1 MPRTYRWFTE
11 RIFLF
16 LNIVVAVVFLLAS
29 LIPFLNP
36 KDWWFISLLG
46 FGFAP
51 LFFALVLFTLLW
63 LIFKPRYVF
72 ISIVPLLI
80 GWQSVVVLLAFNAPG
95 QFNYQKPRD
104 AIRVASWNVAR
115 FTEWKRNNN
124 KGSQTR
130 LKMLELLKEQN
141 ADVLCLQ
148 EFFHSTDTAYYDN
161 LTKVMND
168 LGYPYYHF
176 AWDNTGSEKFIG
188 QAIFSRHPILDSGLV
203 RYPRPGQPESLLYA
217 DIKVNTDTVRFYT
230 THLQSVQFRKKDFQD
245 VEEIKSR
252 DDSLIENSRN
262 IFAKLKR
269 GIIFRA
275 RQAGIVRELL
285 GDAPYPYV
293 FTGDFNDVPNS
304 YAYFTI
310 RQNLQDAF
318 LEKGFGIGRTYT
330 SLSPTLRIDYILAT
344 KDFRV
349 QQFNR
354 LVKDYSDHYLLVAD
368 LKLRKRD

>member
-11 RIFLF
+11 RLF
-16 LNIVVAVVFLLAS
+16 LSLNIIVAVVFLLAS

-36 KDWWFISLLG
+36 QDWWFISLLG
-46 FGFAP
+46 LGFAP
-51 LFFALVLFTLLW
+51 LFFALVLFILLW
-63 LIFKPRYVF
+63 LIFKPRYTL
-72 ISIVPLLI
+72 ISLVPLLI

-95 QFNYQKPRD
+95 QFNYQKPAG
-104 AIRVASWNVAR
+104 AIRVASWNIAR

-130 LKMLELLKEQN
+130 LKMLDLLKEQE

-148 EFFHSTDTAYYDN
+148 EFFHSTDTVYYNN
-161 LTKVMND
+161 LTEVMGD
-168 LGYPYYHF
+168 LGYPYYYF
-176 AWDNTGSEKFIG
+176 SRDSIGSGRFIG

-203 RYPRPGQPESLLYA
+203 RYPRPGQPESLLFT
-217 DIKVNTDTVRFYT
+217 DIKINKDTVRFYT
-230 THLQSVQFRKKDFQD
+230 THLQSVQFRKDDFQN

-269 GIIFRA
+269 GIVFRA
-275 RQAGIVRELL
+275 RQANIVRDLL
-285 GDAPYPYV
+285 GNAPYPYV

-310 RQNLQDAF
+310 RNGMKDAF
-318 LEKGFGIGRTYT
+318 LEKGFGIGRTY
-330 SLSPTLRIDYILAT
+330 SALAPTLRIDYILAT
-344 KDFRV
+344 QDFKV
-349 QQFNR
+349 HQFNR
-354 LVKDYSDHYLLVAD
+354 HVKEYSDHYLLVAD
-368 LKLRKRD
+368 LQLKK

>member
-1 MPRTYRWFTE
+1 MPRTYRRFTE
-11 RIFLF
+11 RVFLF

-46 FGFAP
+46 FGFAL
-51 LFFALVLFTLLW
+51 LFFTLVLFTLLW
-63 LIFKPRYVF
+63 LIFKPRYVLV
-72 ISIVPLLI
+72 SLVPLLI
-80 GWQSVVVLLAFNAPG
+80 GWQSVVVLLAINTPG

-130 LKMLELLKEQN
+130 LKMFDLLKEQD

-148 EFFHSTDTAYYDN
+148 EFYHSTDTTYYDN
-161 LTKVMND
+161 LNKVMDD
-168 LGYPYYHF
+168 LGYPYYYF
-176 AWDNTGSEKFIG
+176 AWDPKGRHQFYG
-188 QAIFSRHPILDSGLV
+188 QAIFSRYPIIDSGLV
-203 RYPRPGQPESLLYA
+203 RYPRPGQPETLLYT
-217 DIKVNTDTVRFYT
+217 DIRINADTVRFYT
-230 THLQSVQFRKKDFQD
+230 THLQSVRFRQDDFQD

-269 GIIFRA
+269 GIVFRA

>member
-1 MPRTYRWFTE
+1 MPRSYRRFVG
-11 RIFLF
+11 RFFLS
-16 LNIVVAVVFLLAS
+16 LNIIVAVVFLLAS

-46 FGFAP
+46 LGFAG
-51 LFFALVLFTLLW
+51 LFFTLVLFILFW
-63 LIFKPRYVF
+63 LIFKPRFALV
-72 ISIVPLLI
+72 SILPLLI
-80 GWQSVVVLLAFNAPG
+80 GWQNVVVLLAFNTPG
-95 QFNYQKPRD
+95 QFNYQKAPG

-130 LKMLELLKEQN
+130 LKMLDLLAEQN

-148 EFFHSTDTAYYDN
+148 EFFHSTDTVYYDN
-161 LTKVMND
+161 LNKVMND
-168 LGYPYYHF
+168 LGYPYYSF
-176 AWDNTGSEKFIG
+176 AWDSVGGEQYYG

-203 RYPRPGQPESLLYA
+203 RYPRPGQPETLLFA

-230 THLQSVQFRKKDFQD
+230 THLQSVRFRRTDFQD
-245 VEEIKSR
+245 VEEIKAR
-252 DDSLIENSRN
+252 EDSIIENSRN

-269 GIIFRA
+269 GIIYRG
-275 RQAGIVRELL
+275 RQADIVRDLL
-285 GDAPYPYV
+285 SNAPYPYV

-304 YAYFTI
+304 YAYFTV
-310 RQNLQDAF
+310 RNDMKDAF

-330 SLSPTLRIDYILAT
+330 ALAPTLRIDYILAT
-344 KDFRV
+344 KDFEV

-354 LVKDYSDHYLLVAD
+354 FVKDYSDHYLLVAD
-368 LKLRKRD
+368 LQLKK

>member
-1 MPRTYRWFTE
+1 MPRTYRRFVE
-11 RIFLF
+11 RFFLF

-36 KDWWFISLLG
+36 KEWWFISLLG
-46 FGFAP
+46 LGFAG
-51 LFFALVLFTLLW
+51 LFFVLVFFILFW
-63 LIFKPRYVF
+63 LIFKPRYAL
-72 ISIVPLLI
+72 ISIVPMLI
-80 GWQSVVVLLAFNAPG
+80 GWQSIIVLLAINAPA
-95 QFNYQKPRD
+95 QFSYQKPPG

-130 LKMLELLKEQN
+130 LKMFDLLKEQE

-148 EFFHSTDTAYYDN
+148 EFFHSTDTVYYDN
-161 LTKVMND
+161 LNKVMND
-168 LGYPYYHF
+168 LGYPYFYY
-176 AWDNTGSEKFIG
+176 AWDNDGWKQYNG
-188 QAIFSRHPILDSGLV
+188 QVIFSRYPILDSGLV
-203 RYPRPGQPESLLYA
+203 RYPRPGQPETLLFA
-217 DIKVNTDTVRFYT
+217 DIKIGNDTVRFYT

-252 DDSLIENSRN
+252 EDSLIENSRN
-262 IFAKLKR
+262 IFAKLRR
-269 GIIFRA
+269 GITYRG
-275 RQAGIVRELL
+275 RQADIVRELL
-285 GDAPYPYV
+285 GNAPYPYV

-310 RQNLQDAF
+310 RNNMQDAF

-330 SLSPTLRIDYILAT
+330 ALAPTLRIDYIFAT
-344 KDFRV
+344 DHFKV

-354 LVKDYSDHYLLVAD
+354 LVKEYSDHYLLVAD
-368 LKLRKRD
+368 LQLKK